1 MERAT
6 ARAVRFH
13 RIGGPEVLNIE
24 PIEVRSPGPDEVSI
38 RVKALGLN
46 RAEVLLRTDRYIESP
61 RLPSGLGLEA
71 SGLVESV
78 GSEVR
83 GFAPGDAV
91 SVLPPTSMQEQPTHA
106 EYLVVPHTR
115 LVRNPSGQTWS
126 DAAATW
132 MQYLTAFGALVQVA
146 GLRAGDF
153 VVITAA
159 SSSVGLA
166 AIQIA
171 RRVGA
176 LPIAVT
182 RTASKREALLQAGAA
197 EVIAS
202 EEENLRSRLL
212 EITGQAGAR
221 VVFDPV
227 GGPIFEALTAA
238 MAEGGILIE
247 YGGLSPDPTP
257 FPLFEVLSRSLHLR
271 GYRVY
276 EVLEDP
282 LRLQEA
288 KDFILAG
295 LADGS
300 LRPVLARTFTFDE
313 IVEAYR
319 YLESNQQ
326 FGKVVVT
333 L

>member
-1 MERAT
+1 MENIKTRT
-6 ARAVRFH
+6 VRFH
-13 RIGGPEVLNIE
+13 QFGGPEVLRIE
-24 PIEVRSPGPDEVSI
+24 PVEMRQPGADEVTI

-46 RAEVLLRTDRYIESP
+46 RAESLLRTDRYIESP
-61 RLPSGLGLEA
+61 QLPSGLGLEA
-71 SGLVESV
+71 TGVVEAV
-78 GSEVR
+78 GSAVR
-83 GFAPGDAV
+83 EFTPGDAV
-91 SVLPPTSMQEQPTHA
+91 SILPPTSMKEEPTHA
-106 EYLVVPHTR
+106 EHLVVPQGR
-115 LVRNPSGQTWS
+115 LVKNPPGQAWS
-126 DAAATW
+126 EAAATW
-132 MQYLTAFGALVQVA
+132 MQYLTAYGALVQVA
-146 GLRAGDF
+146 GLHEGDV

-176 LPIAVT
+176 VPIAVT
-182 RTASKREALLQAGAA
+182 RTSAKREALLKAGAA

-212 EITGQAGAR
+212 EVIGEIGAR

-238 MAEGGILIE
+238 MADGGMLIE
-247 YGGLSPDPTP
+247 YGGLSPEPTT
-257 FPLFEVLSRSLHLR
+257 FPLFEVLSRSLILR

-282 LRLQEA
+282 ARLQDA
-288 KDFILAG
+288 RHFIFTG

-300 LRPVLARTFTFDE
+300 LRPVIARRFAFDE